1 MKLSSEFN
9 YLRPYKTE
17 LIRVGPKGD
26 CGYVIPQHVVSTT
39 QSLYSIGISTNWDFE
54 IEMSK
59 LNPGLSIEA
68 FDRTSGWQ
76 VFGYLALRDLIKGD
90 PSVVGRQTLGVR
102 FKSSFRYLSMCFKFR
117 TFFYGRRRFQRKWV
131 RGEKVGKDEVSFTQS
146 LAGIHKKHPT
156 MLKIDIEGGE
166 YQFVEDLLEH
176 LKGNHRLINCVIME
190 LHDTHKMR
198 GEFEKLVKGISE
210 FLPIVHIHGNNCVGI
225 SEDGLPEVLEIT
237 FASATLERGGSEF
250 PLPGLDFPNDSEAPD
265 LQFSFEETFGI
276 DS

>member
-26 CGYVIPQHVVSTT
+26 CGYVIPRHVVTTT

-59 LNPGLSIEA
+59 LNPGLTIEA

-76 VFGYLALRDLIKGD
+76 VFGYLALRDLVKGD

-102 FKSSFRYLSMCFKFR
+102 LKSSFRYLSMCFKFR
-117 TFFYGRRRFQRKWV
+117 VFFYGRRRFQRKWV
-131 RGEKVGKDEVSFTQS
+131 RGAKIGKDEVSFTQS
-146 LAGIHKKHPT
+146 LAGIHKKNPT

-166 YQFVEDLLEH
+166 YQFIEDLLMH
-176 LKGNHRLINCVIME
+176 LKSNNKLINCVIME
-190 LHDTHKMR
+190 LHDTYSR
-198 GEFEKLVKGISE
+198 RAEFEQLVKGISRW
-210 FLPIVHIHGNNCVGI
+210 LPIVHLHANNCAGVAA
-225 SEDGLPEVLEIT
+225 DGLPEVIEIT
-237 FASATLERGGSEF
+237 FAEATQQNGSRDF
-250 PLPGLDFPNDSEAPD
+250 PLPLLDYPNDPEIPD
-265 LQFSFEETFGI
+265 IFFSFTRADLI
-276 DS
+276 